1 MEIIMEALLLVI
13 LFAGFFSS
21 IAFVVLLGKRSSPRI
36 DWQQQPETDG
46 LPYSRR
52 NYFFSAAE
60 RSLYEILRRLTPEHT
75 VFAKVRL
82 ADVVYI
88 KGSVSRPSHLN
99 RIDRKHLDFVVC
111 DKNLAPVVAIELDD
125 ASDRGGELHAR
136 DEFVEQVLAAA
147 ALPVI
152 RMPARRAYVM
162 DEIHGLLSPYL
173 RIGTVTL

>member
-1 MEIIMEALLLVI
+1 MEIIMEALLLLL

-21 IAFVVLLGKRSSPRI
+21 MTFVVLLGKRSSSRI
-36 DWQQQPETDG
+36 DWQQQPETEG

-82 ADVVYI
+82 ADVVYVN
-88 KGSVSRPSHLN
+88 GTVSRQSYVN

-125 ASDRGGELHAR
+125 ACHRGGELRAR
-136 DEFVEQVLAAA
+136 DEFLEQVLAAA
-147 ALPVI
+147 ALPII

-162 DEIHGLLSPYL
+162 DEIHRLLSPYL
-173 RIGTVTL
+173 RIGTLMP

>member
-1 MEIIMEALLLVI
+1 MEIIMEGPLLII

-21 IAFVVLLGKRSSPRI
+21 IAFVVLLGQRSSPKI
-36 DWQQQPETDG
+36 DWQQEETDG

-60 RSLYEILRRLTPEHT
+60 RSFYEILRRLTPGHT

-82 ADVVYI
+82 ADVAYV
-88 KGSVSRPSHLN
+88 KGAVSCQSHLN

-111 DKNLAPVVAIELDD
+111 DNNLAPVVAIELDD
-125 ASDRGGELHAR
+125 ACHPGGELHAR
-136 DEFVEQVLAAA
+136 DEFIEQVLAAA

-152 RMPARRAYVM
+152 RMPARRTYGM
-162 DEIHGLLSPYL
+162 DEIRGLLSPYL
-173 RIGTVTL
+173 RIGTVTF